1 MGATRNLRKV
11 LPVLLALIAITA
23 GCRIDMHM
31 QPYYRTMAKSDFF
44 ADDRSARMPVE
55 GTVAQCDPREDAKFC
70 EDPYFHTGKIGNAPG
85 DYLPFPV
92 TAEVLARG
100 RERFN
105 INCTPCHGRVGDGN
119 GFIPSRGFRRPPS
132 YHIDR
137 LRKVPIGYFF
147 DVMTN
152 GFGVMPEY
160 GTQVAPRDRWCIA
173 AYIRNRRGAQM
184 TTATMNKPDLMAPPV
199 AQTMQQRSLVIG
211 AIAAIASVA
220 GAYFAPE
227 SFYSAYLTGFMFWL
241 GLSLGCMAILM
252 LYHLVG
258 GAWGTVIRRI
268 LEAGMMTLPLMFVLF
283 IPILLNLPKLYF
295 WARPGLLADPKTD
308 PKILEIAHSYL
319 NFNGIL
325 LRYILYFAIWFGMAY
340 FLNRWSTEQDSIA
353 GQTTLRFRAMSSI
366 GLVIYSLTISFAV
379 IDWVMSLQA
388 RWISTIYGL
397 LFVAGEA
404 LSAFCFCV
412 VIESILGKRKP
423 MSEYLTDTEV
433 HDHGKFML
441 TFVMVWAYFNF
452 SQWLIIWA
460 GNLPE
465 EIPWYVRRMNGGWEY
480 VGLFLV
486 VFHFAVPFALLL
498 SRQLKRKARSLV
510 WLASGLIIMRIVDI
524 FWHIEPASHPT
535 FHVSWVHFAIIAGI
549 GGLWMTYFFH
559 NLRAR
564 PLLAVNAPQTL
575 RLLEPSHE

>member
-1 MGATRNLRKV
+1 
-11 LPVLLALIAITA
+11 
-23 GCRIDMHM
+23 
-31 QPYYRTMAKSDFF
+31 
-44 ADDRSARMPVE
+44 
-55 GTVAQCDPREDAKFC
+55 
-70 EDPYFHTGKIGNAPG
+70 
-85 DYLPFPV
+85 
-92 TAEVLARG
+92 
-100 RERFN
+100 
-105 INCTPCHGRVGDGN
+105 
-119 GFIPSRGFRRPPS
+119 
-132 YHIDR
+132 
-137 LRKVPIGYFF
+137 
-147 DVMTN
+147 
-152 GFGVMPEY
+152 
-160 GTQVAPRDRWCIA
+160 
-173 AYIRNRRGAQM
+173 M
-184 TTATMNKPDLMAPPV
+184 TTAAERINKSDLMAPPV

-211 AIAAIASVA
+211 VIAGIASIA
-220 GAYFAPE
+220 GAYLAPG

-258 GAWGTVIRRI
+258 GAWGTLIRRI
-268 LEAGMMTLPLMFVLF
+268 LESGMMTLPLMFVLF
-283 IPILLNLPKLYF
+283 IPILLHLPKLYF
-295 WARPGLLADPKTD
+295 WARPDGLTD
-308 PKILEIAHSYL
+308 PKIAEIAHSYL

-325 LRYILYFAIWFGMAY
+325 LRYIVYFAIWFGMAY

-353 GQTTLRFRAMSSI
+353 GQSTLRFRAMSSI

-397 LFVAGEA
+397 LFIAGEA
-404 LSAFCFCV
+404 LSAFCFVV

-423 MSEYLTDTEV
+423 MSEYLTDTEI

-452 SQWLIIWA
+452 SQWLIIWS

-465 EIPWYVRRMNGGWEY
+465 EIPWYKLRMNGGWGE

-498 SRQLKRKARSLV
+498 SQRLKRKTRTLV
-510 WLASGLIIMRIVDI
+510 WLASWLMVMRIVDI
-524 FWHIEPASHPT
+524 FWHIEPASHPA
-535 FHVSWVHFAIIAGI
+535 FHLSWLLFTIVAGI

-559 NLRAR
+559 NLRSR

-575 RLLEPSHE
+575 RLLGPSHE

>member
-1 MGATRNLRKV
+1 
-11 LPVLLALIAITA
+11 
-23 GCRIDMHM
+23 
-31 QPYYRTMAKSDFF
+31 
-44 ADDRSARMPVE
+44 
-55 GTVAQCDPREDAKFC
+55 
-70 EDPYFHTGKIGNAPG
+70 
-85 DYLPFPV
+85 
-92 TAEVLARG
+92 
-100 RERFN
+100 
-105 INCTPCHGRVGDGN
+105 
-119 GFIPSRGFRRPPS
+119 
-132 YHIDR
+132 
-137 LRKVPIGYFF
+137 
-147 DVMTN
+147 
-152 GFGVMPEY
+152 
-160 GTQVAPRDRWCIA
+160 
-173 AYIRNRRGAQM
+173 M
-184 TTATMNKPDLMAPPV
+184 TTATVKMTKSDLMAPPV

-211 AIAAIASVA
+211 VIAALASVA
-220 GAYFAPE
+220 GAFLAPD

-268 LEAGMMTLPLMFVLF
+268 LESGMMTLPLMFVLF

-295 WARPGLLADPKTD
+295 WARPDGLADPK
-308 PKILEIAHSYL
+308 IAQIAHSYL

-325 LRYILYFAIWFGMAY
+325 LRYIVYFAVWFGMAY

-353 GQTTLRFRAMSSI
+353 GQSTLRFRALSSI

-397 LFVAGEA
+397 LFIAGEA

-423 MSEYLTDTEV
+423 MSELLTDTEV
-433 HDHGKFML
+433 HDHGNFML
-441 TFVMVWAYFNF
+441 AFVMVWAYFNF

-465 EIPWYVRRMNGGWEY
+465 EIPWYRLRMNGGWEY

-498 SRQLKRKARSLV
+498 SRQLKRKARTLV
-510 WLASGLIIMRIVDI
+510 WLASWLIFMRIVDI
-524 FWHIEPASHPT
+524 FWHIEPAESHPT
-535 FHVSWVHFAIIAGI
+535 FHLSWVLFAIIAGM
-549 GGLWMTYFFH
+549 GGLWMAYFFY
-559 NLRAR
+559 NLRSR
-564 PLLAVNAPQTL
+564 PLLPINAPQTL